1 MQSLVGP
8 PPLVW
13 MAEVDCAWA
22 AGRHEQVPQCCGVRD
37 GTLRETVTMCT
48 SYKAGKDIDL
58 RALFDVAPP
67 ALEWSDEIFKD
78 YEAPVILRNRGGV
91 REARLATFG
100 FVPRRQIPQGAKL
113 FDTMNCRTETIA
125 IKRSFSGAWRAGQLC
140 LIPCEAFYEPC
151 YETGKAVR
159 WRIARADG
167 RPFEIA
173 GLWRSWNEPERIAL
187 SFTMLT
193 VNADGHPLMGR
204 FHKPGTEK
212 RSVVIVPPTQYEEWL
227 ACRDTE
233 QARTFFALPRA
244 DEMAAEAAPLRV
256 PTSKGSDN
264 LTLFDS

>member
-151 YETGKAVR
+151 YDRKS
-159 WRIARADG
+159 RAMAHRQG
-167 RPFEIA
+167 R
-173 GLWRSWNEPERIAL
+173 R
-187 SFTMLT
+187 
-193 VNADGHPLMGR
+193 
-204 FHKPGTEK
+204 
-212 RSVVIVPPTQYEEWL
+212 
-227 ACRDTE
+227 
-233 QARTFFALPRA
+233 QAI
-244 DEMAAEAAPLRV
+244 
-256 PTSKGSDN
+256 
-264 LTLFDS
+264 